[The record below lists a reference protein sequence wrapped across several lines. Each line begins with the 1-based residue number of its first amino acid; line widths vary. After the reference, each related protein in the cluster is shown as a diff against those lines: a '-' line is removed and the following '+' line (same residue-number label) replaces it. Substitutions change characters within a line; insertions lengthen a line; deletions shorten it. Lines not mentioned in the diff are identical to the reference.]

1 MNKIFINLMVCK
13 LLLLATLTCY
23 AKSAIFTTEPA
34 NRLYVAEGATG
45 DGSGWDNAL
54 GDLSNALNMALAN
67 PVITEIW
74 VKAGTYKPSGQPY
87 NLSLG
92 NLRHNAFYLI
102 KGVTV
107 LGGFAGNET
116 DTYQRTPG
124 NQSILSGDIGLPG
137 DADNCYH
144 TIVAVDSPGAYL
156 GGFVIRDGNADGTG
170 VGADILGTTVDASS
184 GGGLALYSPGMVTS
198 CTFTTNKAGK
208 GGAIFLNVN
217 AAGTRI
223 NQCLIADNTATEG
236 GGIYNAGSTTGTI
249 QICTI
254 GRNTSAGQGAGVFNL
269 QSSWEIISTII
280 WGNNG
285 QSPAG
290 IADPVA
296 KLMVTASLVQGG
308 VNGDGNLNSD
318 PFFADQ
324 SDPNGPDDLW
334 MTADDG
340 LRPLP
345 CSPVVNRGHSVNF
358 KPAFD
363 ITGRPRDFD
372 AAMDMG
378 AYELQT
384 LRDGTSLALDGDQA
398 YMGIPGGRLASL
410 SSQSFLA
417 DGCRIIARVTT
428 VKIPGQQDNVLA
440 KVKVAGSV
448 IAFDGF
454 HFVQRYYEMRSSMI
468 PQVLDVTV
476 TLFFTQSEF
485 DAFNAVGGDLKL
497 PTSPSDATGKANL
510 LVIDYRN
517 FNADLPPG
525 GGNGHNLR
533 TIDPD
538 DNKIVWN
545 ANLNRWEVSF
555 NSDLYSGFFVTNGQS
570 FPLKLLSFTAEK
582 IERTTSLE
590 WLTAEEVNT
599 SHFELHRSANARD
612 WQALPVK
619 LAAMG
624 GGGHRYTTY
633 DNEPTAGLNYYRL
646 KMIDLDGSFTFSKI
660 VTTEHGN
667 AFKAQA
673 FPNPATTWM
682 KLELTGAGVISGK
695 AELVN
700 TGGTVVW
707 KGRIVDGKATLEVSN
722 IPRGLYLLR
731 VQSGGRE
738 NTQKVAIQ

>member
-1 MNKIFINLMVCK
+1 MNKIFINLLFCK
-13 LLLLATLTCY
+13 LILLATLTCY
-23 AKSAIFTTEPA
+23 AKSAIITTEPA
-34 NRLYVAEGATG
+34 NRLYVAEGASG

-67 PVITEIW
+67 PVITQIW

-92 NLRHNAFYLI
+92 NARHNAFYLI
-102 KGVTV
+102 EGVTM

-116 DTYQRTPG
+116 DPFQRTPE

-144 TIVAVDSPGAYL
+144 TVVAVSSPGAYL

-170 VGADILGTTVDASS
+170 VSVDILGTAVDASS
-184 GGGLALYSPGMVTS
+184 GGGLALYSSGAVTS
-198 CTFTTNKAGK
+198 CTFTANKAGK
-208 GGAIFLNVN
+208 GGAIFLN
-217 AAGTRI
+217 GTTASVRI
-223 NQCLIADNTATEG
+223 NQCLIADNTGTEGG
-236 GGIYNAGSTTGTI
+236 GGIYNASSAAGTI

-254 GRNTSAGQGAGVFNL
+254 VGNTSAGHGAGVYNL
-269 QSSWEIISTII
+269 QSSSQIVSTII

-290 IADPVA
+290 IADPAA
-296 KLMVTASLVQGG
+296 KLAARTSLIQGG
-308 VNGDGNLNSD
+308 IVGDRILTSD

-324 SDPNGPDDLW
+324 SDPDGPDNLW

-345 CSPVVNRGHSVNF
+345 CSPVINSGYYVDF
-358 KPAFD
+358 KPGFD
-363 ITGRPRDFD
+363 ITGKPRDFD
-372 AAMDMG
+372 TAMDMG

-384 LRDGTSLALDGDQA
+384 LRDGTSLAQDGDQA
-398 YMGIPGGRLASL
+398 GMGIPGGRGALL
-410 SSQSFLA
+410 STHSFVA
-417 DGCRIIARVTT
+417 DGCRIIAQATPT
-428 VKIPGQQDNVLA
+428 QIGLQDFVRA

-448 IAFDGF
+448 IAADGF
-454 HFVQRYYEMRSSMI
+454 HYVQRYYEMKSSMI
-468 PQVLDVTV
+468 PQILYATV

-485 DAFNAVGGDLKL
+485 DAFHAVAGDLKL

-510 LVIDYRN
+510 LVIKYGN
-517 FNADLPPG
+517 FNWELPPG
-525 GGNGHNLR
+525 SGNGTIST

-545 ANLNRWEVSF
+545 PNLNRWEVSF
-555 NSDLYSGFFVTNGQS
+555 YSSLYSGFFVTNGQS
-570 FPLKLLSFTAEK
+570 FPLKLVNFTAK
-582 IERTTSLE
+582 KVERSTSLE

-599 SHFELHRSANARD
+599 SHFEVQRSTNARD
-612 WQALPVK
+612 WQVLPVK

-624 GGGHRYTTY
+624 SGGHHYTTF
-633 DNEPTAGLNYYRL
+633 DHEPTAGLNYYRL
-646 KMIDLDGSFTFSKI
+646 KMIDLDGSFAFSKI
-660 VTTEHGN
+660 VATEHGN
-667 AFKAQA
+667 VFKAQV

-682 KLELTGAGVISGK
+682 KLELTGEGVISGK

-707 KGRIVDGKATLEVSN
+707 KGWIVDGKATLEVSN
-722 IPRGLYLLR
+722 IPKGLYLLR
-731 VQSGGRE
+731 VQSGSGK
-738 NTQKVAIQ
+738 NIQKVVIQ